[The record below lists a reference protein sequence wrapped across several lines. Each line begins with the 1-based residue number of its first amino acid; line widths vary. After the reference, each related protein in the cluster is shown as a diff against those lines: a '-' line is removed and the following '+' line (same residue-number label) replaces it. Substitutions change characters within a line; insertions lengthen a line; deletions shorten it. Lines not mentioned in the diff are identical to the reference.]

1 MPDQAT
7 KAKQFK
13 ALHTPGTPLILFN
26 VWDAGSAKAVT
37 AANAQAIATGSWSV
51 AAAHGLDDGE
61 QLSLQLAI
69 ANLERIV
76 AVTELPVS
84 IDVES
89 GYEDPAYT
97 IAQTIKAGAIG
108 CNVEDSFPSNGMLRD
123 VAEQAARIQ
132 AARAAANALGVDYFI
147 NARTDV
153 FFQKGDGRPDSE
165 RLQCVIERA
174 KTYATAGA
182 NGIFVPGLTDLKL
195 VAQLT
200 AQSPLP
206 VNLMLSDSASQLAYA
221 QAGAARL
228 SYGPTPYRLV
238 MQALESEARK
248 VLGR

>member
-1 MPDQAT
+1 MADQQT

-13 ALHTPGTPLILFN
+13 ALHTPGAPLILFN
-26 VWDAGSAKAVT
+26 VWDAGSAKVVA

-51 AAAHGLDDGE
+51 AAAHGLEDGE

-84 IDVES
+84 IDIES

-108 CNVEDSFPSNGMLRD
+108 CNIEDSFPSNGMLRD
-123 VAEQAARIQ
+123 VADQVERIQ
-132 AARAAANALGVDYFI
+132 AARGAANALGVDYFI

-153 FFQKGDGRPDSE
+153 FFQKGDDRPDAE
-165 RLQCVIERA
+165 RLQSVIERA
-174 KTYATAGA
+174 KAYSIAGA
-182 NGIFVPGLTDLKL
+182 SGIFVPGLTELNL
-195 VAQLT
+195 VAQLI

-206 VNLMLSDSASQLAYA
+206 VNLMLSDNSSPLAYA

-238 MQALESEARK
+238 MKALEGEARK
-248 VLGR
+248 VLQR